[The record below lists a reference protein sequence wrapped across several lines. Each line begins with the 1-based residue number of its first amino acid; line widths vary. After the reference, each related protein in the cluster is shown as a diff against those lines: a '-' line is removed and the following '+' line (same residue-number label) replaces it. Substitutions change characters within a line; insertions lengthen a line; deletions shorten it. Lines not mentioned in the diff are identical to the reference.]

1 MEISVPLRIPAKL
14 ENLSAIRRFVRERA
28 TALGVDPD
36 IVPDVLLAVDEAATN
51 VVLHGYQGREGVVE
65 IEVLRE
71 GDALV
76 IRLRDEAEPFDPTSL
91 PPPDLAAPLEERAL
105 GKMGVY
111 LVRRVMDEMS
121 HRTTLQRGNE
131 LTLVK
136 RGLGGSG

>member
-1 MEISVPLRIPAKL
+1 LEISFPLRIPARL
-14 ENLSAIRRFVRERA
+14 ENLSEIRDFVRERA
-28 TALGVDPD
+28 MTLDVDPD
-36 IVPDVLLAVDEAATN
+36 VIHDVLLAVDEAATN
-51 VVLHGYQGREGVVE
+51 VVVHGYQGREGVIE

-76 IRLRDEAEPFDPTSL
+76 IRLRDEAEPFDPTSI

-111 LVRRVMDEMS
+111 LVRQVMDEMS
-121 HRTTLQRGNE
+121 HRTTLQQGNE

-136 RGLGGSG
+136 RGVGG

>member
-1 MEISVPLRIPAKL
+1 MTLD
-14 ENLSAIRRFVRERA
+14 
-28 TALGVDPD
+28 VDPD
-36 IVPDVLLAVDEAATN
+36 VIHDVLLAVDEAATN
-51 VVLHGYQGREGVVE
+51 VVVHGYQGREGVIE

-76 IRLRDEAEPFDPTSL
+76 IRLRDEAEPFDPTSI

-111 LVRRVMDEMS
+111 LVRQVMDEMS
-121 HRTTLQRGNE
+121 HRTTLQQGNE

-136 RGLGGSG
+136 RGVGG